1 MRINASSLARAAAI
15 ALAAWVCTAG
25 SASATPTYSLR
36 VEAPGQTLDPGT
48 FYAVRDPLGA
58 QRGETTAAGDC
69 VRAPGDLQV
78 GGRTALGLA
87 VAASNGNG
95 ALRPLLVVEDSFGKR
110 VCRIDGFNETDTP
123 FTGWLYRV
131 NHVAPEMSA
140 ELRSIQPP
148 DEVLWVFANFGTGEN
163 SGDELVLSGPF
174 RATPGAVQVSVA
186 AISFDGNRTAAPD
199 GTVIT
204 GGTTPATTAGGV
216 ATVPVTAGRT
226 TLRAVG
232 PGPAPTQIPSNE
244 LPLCVAANISDC
256 PPVPGRRIVGTN
268 LADKF
273 KGTGAPDQ
281 IRTRGGKDGVRVG
294 GGSTDKVDC
303 GGGKDK
309 VIADESDRVKHCE
322 IVRLPGAGGGKK
334 KA

>member
-15 ALAAWVCTAG
+15 ALAAWVCTAD

-78 GGRTALGLA
+78 KGRTALGLA
-87 VAASNGNG
+87 VAASNGTG
-95 ALRPLLVVEDSFGKR
+95 ALRPLLIVEDSFGKR
-110 VCRIDGFNETDTP
+110 VCRIDGSNETDAP

-148 DEVLWVFANFGTGEN
+148 DEVLWVFANFGTGAN

-199 GTVIT
+199 GTVVT
-204 GGTTPATTAGGV
+204 GGTTPATTAGGA

-273 KGTGAPDQ
+273 KGTGGPDQ
-281 IRTRGGKDGVRVG
+281 IRTRGGKDRVRVR

-309 VIADESDRVKHCE
+309 VIADETDRVKHCE
-322 IVRLPGAGGGKK
+322 IVRLPGAGGEKK